1 MICRAGRDRTRVQG
15 VAGITSVL
23 LACVA
28 LTSCQGVGDL
38 PLPGGAAQGG
48 DVYRVTVEF
57 RDVLDLVPQSAVK
70 VNDVTVGAVEKITL
84 DGWHA
89 QVRLR
94 LLDSVKLPDNAV
106 AELRQTSLLGEKF
119 VSLSPPTGPAPQGRL
134 GDGDTIPL
142 SRTGRNPEVEEVLGA
157 LSLVLNGGGV
167 AQLKTINVELSKAMA
182 GRESDIKGAIHQ
194 LDTFIG
200 GLDEQKADIVR
211 ALDGLDHLSANLA
224 AQKDDL
230 AKAID
235 NLGPGLKVLADQRKA
250 LTKMLT
256 ALSELGKVGTRVI
269 NASKADT
276 VANLRALQPTL
287 TKLADAGANLPK
299 ALEMALTYPFPAAAT
314 GAVHGDYTNLRITAD
329 LDLRSIIG
337 NLKPSGGSGLPTSLP
352 TVSLPPL
359 PTVSVPPLPTGGGGP
374 TGLPSIPV
382 PVLPRGQAAAYD
394 MNLADLMT
402 GGWA

>member
-1 MICRAGRDRTRVQG
+1 MRRAATTAAVLMIC
-15 VAGITSVL
+15 
-23 LACVA
+23 LAV
-28 LTSCQGVGDL
+28 SGCQGVLDL

-70 VNDVTVGAVEKITL
+70 VNDITVGAVDKITL

-89 QVRLR
+89 RVRLR
-94 LLDSVKLPDNAV
+94 LRNSVKLPDNAV

-119 VSLSPPTGPAPQGRL
+119 VSLSPPADAVPQGRL

-142 SRTGRNPEVEEVLGA
+142 SRSGRNPEVEEVLGA

-167 AQLKTINVELSKAMA
+167 AQLKTINVELTKAMA

-200 GLDEQKADIVR
+200 GLDQQKSDIVR
-211 ALDGLDHLSANLA
+211 ALDGLDHLSATLA

-230 AKAID
+230 ATAID

-250 LTKMLT
+250 LTSMLT
-256 ALSELGKVGTRVI
+256 ALSDLGKVGTRVI
-269 NASKADT
+269 RASKADT

-314 GAVHGDYTNLRITAD
+314 GAVRGDFTNLRITAD
-329 LDLRSIIG
+329 IDMRNIIK
-337 NLKPSGGSGLPTSLP
+337 NLQPSGGPGLPTSLP
-352 TVSLPPL
+352 SLPVPPL
-359 PTVSVPPLPTGGGGP
+359 PTVSVPPLPTGVP
-374 TGLPSIPV
+374 TGLPTLPL
-382 PVLPRGQAAAYD
+382 PVLPRSQAAAYD
-394 MNLADLMT
+394 MNLAALMT
-402 GGWA
+402 GGWK